1 MFKPDA
7 EVRATQIRFGRQ
19 KEDGSQEVFPVL
31 NILSWEEAG
40 KTMVHC
46 LELDIAASGESHQ
59 EALHEL
65 AVLLAHQIEFAEQ
78 NGLEIWHPAPEEYWE
93 KLREIQIN
101 RLKQLHL
108 SDPAR
113 FRREVERELAHA

>member
-7 EVRATQIRFGRQ
+7 EVRATQIRLGRQ
-19 KEDGSQEVFPVL
+19 HPDGSQEVSPFL
-31 NILSWEEAG
+31 NILSWEEG
-40 KTMVHC
+40 KTIVHC
-46 LELDIAASGESHQ
+46 LELDIAASGASHQ

-65 AVLLAHQIEFAEQ
+65 AVLLDHQIEFAEQ

-101 RLKQLHL
+101 RLRQLHL
-108 SDPAR
+108 SNPAR
-113 FRREVERELAHA
+113 FKREVERELAHV

>member
-1 MFKPDA
+1 MFKPDT
-7 EVRATQIRFGRQ
+7 EVQATQIRLGRQ
-19 KEDGSQEVFPVL
+19 RADGFQVSPFL
-31 NILSWEEAG
+31 NILSWEEEG
-40 KTMVHC
+40 KTIVHC
-46 LELDIAASGESHQ
+46 LELDIAASGASQQ

-78 NGLEIWHPAPEEYWE
+78 ERLEIWHPAPEEYWE

-108 SDPAR
+108 SNPAL
-113 FRREVERELAHA
+113 FKKEVERELAHA